1 MCLFWRA
8 ADALTALR
16 VAGVI
21 IVGGGG
27 VIVAV
32 AEDIIAAGGVAVAVA
47 VSDVATFFNLR
58 AICLR
63 LVQW

>member
-21 IVGGGG
+21 IVGGG